1 MLRKLKQRIEGTM
14 YRQLEFRAEAIIDE
28 EQRTLNVVASTE
40 FGVLRRSFF
49 SAPWIET
56 LGHKRGEVDL
66 TRLKKGAPVLYNH
79 NAFSRA
85 DRIGV
90 VESAKLNSKDKRV
103 EAVIRISKRDDVDDI
118 WTDIRDGILKN
129 ISVGYTVNERVLTR
143 EGKGEP
149 DEFRITS
156 WSPGEISLV
165 SIGADPDAQVGRAL
179 GEGMEYRIFDIETE
193 RSNTKMFK
201 YDTNGNPLPDTPET
215 RAAILAG
222 TATRQDGSPYV
233 PTDEV
238 RAAVKAMDTPAPTPA
253 VAPAPT
259 PAVAPVINLDAERSQ
274 AREAGKAEGR
284 EAEQTRVAD
293 INALFAQFPTQDAVR
308 AQAVKDGTSVEAT
321 RTLLLD
327 SLGAQS
333 EPAGG
338 DAIRIEGG
346 DDATD
351 KFVRAGNMA
360 IAVRAGFATSEE
372 RIEVGKTGFRGFTLY
387 DLARRA
393 LEMSGVNA
401 DRLGKLELVG
411 RAFTS
416 SDFPLLLADAANKSM
431 LRGWDEAEES
441 WARWMNTGS
450 LSDFKVG
457 NMVNLSS
464 FENLT
469 LVNEDGEYTYGAFQ
483 EEGQTIQLATYGKL
497 FSISRQAIIND
508 DLNAFTRIP
517 SAMGRAASRT
527 VGDVAYGVLTANPLM
542 GDGVALF
549 AAAHNNLNESGA
561 GGTPL
566 TQDAAGV
573 AALSAMDLAMGTQSD
588 VSGSATALNIEP
600 SFLIVPRVLKR
611 IAVSL
616 MSDTTAPG
624 QANPGVSNQ
633 VANLAEVV
641 AEARLDTDSATR
653 YYLAAKGDTLQVAFL
668 DGNQAPMLEQQA
680 GWSIDGTEYKVRIDV
695 AAAAEDFRGLQR
707 DDGA

>member
-1 MLRKLKQRIEGTM
+1 MKTLKQRIEGM
-14 YRQLEFRAEAIIDE
+14 LFREMEFRADGIVDEGERII
-28 EQRTLNVVASTE
+28 RVVASTE
-40 FGVLRRSFF
+40 TPVLRRSFF
-49 SAPWIET
+49 AAPWLET

-66 TRLKKGAPVLYNH
+66 DRLKKGAPVLYNH
-79 NAFSRA
+79 NMFSRA

-90 VESAKLNSKDKRV
+90 VESAKLNGKERRI
-103 EAVIRISKRDDVDDI
+103 EATIRLSKRDDVDDI
-118 WTDIRDGILKN
+118 WTDVRDGILKN
-129 ISVGYTVNERVLTR
+129 ISVGYTINERTLTR

-165 SIGADPDAQVGRAL
+165 PLGADMNAQVGARL
-179 GEGMEYRIFDIETE
+179 GDAMEYRVFDIETE
-193 RSNTKMFK
+193 RSDNEMFT
-201 YDTNGNPLPDTPET
+201 YDKDGNPLGDTPET

-222 TATRQDGSPYV
+222 TATRKDGSPYV
-233 PTDEV
+233 PTDDV
-238 RAAVKAMDTPAPTPA
+238 RAALIALDKPAPA
-253 VAPAPT
+253 APAPA
-259 PAVAPVINLDAERSQ
+259 AVIPIDADAAHAE
-274 AREAGKAEGR
+274 GVAEGR
-284 EAEQTRVAD
+284 KAEQQRVAD
-293 INALFAQFPTQDAVR
+293 INALFVPFNGDHDAVR
-308 AQAVKDGTSVEAT
+308 TAAIAKSDQTVEQT
-321 RTLLLD
+321 RALLLD
-327 SLGAQS
+327 SLGKDSA
-333 EPAGG
+333 PAGG
-338 DAIRIEGG
+338 DSRIELS

-351 KFVRAGNMA
+351 KFIRAANMS
-360 IAVRAGFATSEE
+360 IAVRGGFATPEE
-372 RIEVGKTGFRGFTLY
+372 RTEVIQTGFRGFTLY

-393 LEMSGVNA
+393 LEMSGQNA
-401 DRLGKLELVG
+401 DRFGKLELVG
-411 RAFTS
+411 RAFTT

-431 LRGWDEAEES
+431 LRGWDEAEET
-441 WARWMNTGS
+441 WATWMNTGS

-457 NMVNLSS
+457 NLVNLSS

-469 LVNEDGEYTYGAFQ
+469 QVNENGEYTFGAFQ
-483 EEGQTIQLATYGKL
+483 EEGQTIQLATYGKM
-497 FSISRQAIIND
+497 FGISRQAIIND

-527 VGDVAYGVLTANPLM
+527 VGDIAYGVLTANGLI

-549 AAAHNNLNESGA
+549 DAAHNNLNESGA

-573 AALSAMDLAMGTQSD
+573 AALSAMDVAMGTQTD
-588 VSGSATALNIEP
+588 VSGNATALNIDP

-633 VANLAEVV
+633 VANLAQVV
-641 AEARLDTDSATR
+641 SDARLDADSVTR
-653 YYLAAKGDTLQVAFL
+653 YYLAARGDTIQVAFL

-680 GWSIDGTEYKVRIDV
+680 GWSIDGTEYKVRIDA